1 MIFFFR
7 FAFICLQCH
16 FILET
21 GPLICQGNQRTGNIL
36 NKKSILQLKQENAS
50 HTYPINL
57 CYSQVV
63 TTAIFI
69 GQQTKKTFKIFFNV
83 NCKIEHV
90 IQVVICILCKAQYLE
105 EATTTFNL
113 ILNNHIKDPNKID
126 SILLCKY
133 FQQWGLGFHAKSI
146 YKLGNLSDS
155 KKGSEKYKWEKIF
168 SGFRN

>member
-21 GPLICQGNQRTGNIL
+21 GPLICKGNQRTGNIL
-36 NKKSILQLKQENAS
+36 NKKSILQLKKENAS

-63 TTAIFI
+63 TTPIFI
-69 GQQTKKTFKIFFNV
+69 GQQTKKTFKISFTV

-90 IQVVICILCKAQYLE
+90 IQVMKCILCKAQYLE

-113 ILNNHIKDPNKID
+113 ILNNHIEGPNKITTLTQYYFANIFSNED
-126 SILLCKY
+126 SISTPKVY
-133 FQQWGLGFHAKSI
+133 I
-146 YKLGNLSDS
+146 N
-155 KKGSEKYKWEKIF
+155 
-168 SGFRN
+168 

>member
-7 FAFICLQCH
+7 FAFMCLQCD

-21 GPLICQGNQRTGNIL
+21 GPLICKGNQRTGNIL

-69 GQQTKKTFKIFFNV
+69 GQQTKKTSKIFFNV

-90 IQVVICILCKAQYLE
+90 IQVMKCILCKAQYLE
-105 EATTTFNL
+105 KATTTFNL

-126 SILLCKY
+126 SVLLCKY
-133 FQQWGLGFHAKSI
+133 FQQ
-146 YKLGNLSDS
+146 
-155 KKGSEKYKWEKIF
+155 
-168 SGFRN
+168 